1 MAFDVD
7 EHFIAATEEA
17 LGCKLPKALRARL
30 AVCNGG
36 KVLTANE
43 DWLLFPVPDT
53 SSKKRL
59 IRTFNDMIKETASAR
74 QWPHFPTDA
83 IAVAS
88 NGCGDLLIACHRLR
102 WRCGHESVKPIMVVA
117 TPYLGEIP

>member
-88 NGCGDLLIACHRLR
+88 NGCGDLLIAFPESDEIFEWH
-102 WRCGHESVKPIMVVA
+102 HENGDVTLAHVNVS
-117 TPYLGEIP
+117 